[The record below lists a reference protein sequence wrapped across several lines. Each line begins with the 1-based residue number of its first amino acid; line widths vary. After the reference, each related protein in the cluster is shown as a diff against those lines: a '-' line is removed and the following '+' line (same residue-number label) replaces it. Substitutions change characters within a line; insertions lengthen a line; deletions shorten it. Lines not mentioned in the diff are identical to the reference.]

1 MFIFLLKEDGVHSDF
16 CIKLDFE
23 IAADLLTRAHNQTS
37 EKIVVSERPPVPVGQ
52 PPHISSNFVSIIPN
66 HQNVP
71 KKALGCFTVSY

>member
-1 MFIFLLKEDGVHSDF
+1 MFIFLLKEDGVHFDF

-23 IAADLLTRAHNQTS
+23 IAADLLNRAHNQTS

-52 PPHISSNFVSIIPN
+52 PPHISSNFVSITKTC
-66 HQNVP
+66 Q